1 MKKLI
6 TLIAIG
12 SVLFSGALVA
22 QEYDPVRARD
32 GSGMGT
38 YGVPVRLYENQ
49 DIQECIARYE
59 EARGTLTQE
68 VKQLRERL
76 ANASPEDQA
85 AIKEQIRDQL
95 RAHCDE
101 QREFRKGLRG
111 IMRQMRQERLGR
123 TGKTG
128 G

>member
-1 MKKLI
+1 MKKVI

-12 SVLFSGALVA
+12 SVLFSGVLTA
-22 QEYDPVRARD
+22 QENEPIRARD
-32 GSGMGT
+32 GSGSGG
-38 YGVPVRLYENQ
+38 YGVPVRLRENQ
-49 DIQECIARYE
+49 DIQDCIAKYE
-59 EARGTLTQE
+59 EARGALTQE

-85 AIKEQIRDQL
+85 AIKEQIREHL

-111 IMRQMRQERLGR
+111 VMRQMRQERLGKGR
-123 TGKTG
+123 AG